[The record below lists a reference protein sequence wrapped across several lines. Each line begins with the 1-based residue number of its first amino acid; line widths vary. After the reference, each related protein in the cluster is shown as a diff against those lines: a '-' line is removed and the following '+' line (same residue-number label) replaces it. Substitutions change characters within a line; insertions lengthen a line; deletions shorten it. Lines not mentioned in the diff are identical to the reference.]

1 VNLFFKIRWF
11 TFVLSQDHLNNA
23 TMGEFDTTSVWEQ
36 FADSPAAL
44 AYLEAHFKGEAALQH
59 LLLEEVDDSHFSLQQ
74 WVEALIVLQQWL
86 GARGLELPLKDS
98 IGYVSCAAAAAG
110 AGASLSH
117 LPSMVDDLLEAYGC
131 DRAVKK

>member
-1 VNLFFKIRWF
+1 
-11 TFVLSQDHLNNA
+11 
-23 TMGEFDTTSVWEQ
+23 MGEFDTTRVWEQ

-44 AYLEAHFKGEAALQH
+44 AYLEARFKDEASLQH
-59 LLLEEVDDSHFSLQQ
+59 VLLEEADDSHFSVQQ
-74 WVEALIVLQQWL
+74 WVEALIILQQWL
-86 GARGLELPLKDS
+86 GARGLELPVKDS

-110 AGASLSH
+110 AGASLSD

>member
-1 VNLFFKIRWF
+1 
-11 TFVLSQDHLNNA
+11 
-23 TMGEFDTTSVWEQ
+23 MGEFDTTGVWEQ

-44 AYLEAHFKGEAALQH
+44 AYLEARFKDEASLQH
-59 LLLEEVDDSHFSLQQ
+59 VLLEEADDSHFAVQQ

-86 GARGLELPLKDS
+86 GARGLELPVKDS